1 MPPEHGGAAKRPIGK
16 TWGKPKKTKE
26 NNLLSNGKLNKR
38 KPSRKENEACFF
50 LFLFVFICFFF
61 VRTHGAIPL
70 LRMAYQLSIINYQ
83 LESGWP
89 PRYFPAVSEIASL
102 SLGVGGPLQ
111 HHNYSGA
118 LVCLFSIYATTLVS

>member
-16 TWGKPKKTKE
+16 TWGTFLTDQREVKPKKTKE

-61 VRTHGAIPL
+61 VRTFGAISP
-70 LRMAYQLSIINYQ
+70 
-83 LESGWP
+83 
-89 PRYFPAVSEIASL
+89 
-102 SLGVGGPLQ
+102 
-111 HHNYSGA
+111 
-118 LVCLFSIYATTLVS
+118 

>member
-38 KPSRKENEACFF
+38 KHSRKENEACFF

-70 LRMAYQLSIINYQ
+70 PGRHVN
-83 LESGWP
+83 
-89 PRYFPAVSEIASL
+89 YFPTVSETASL
-102 SLGVGGPLQ
+102 S
-111 HHNYSGA
+111 
-118 LVCLFSIYATTLVS
+118 C